1 MKFSFT
7 ETKCTEL
14 GLTLRHGNN
23 DNLTFFFDEVE
34 EAARYK
40 LLLFRTNLINEY
52 SGFIYRTS
60 SIRKDEYE
68 FEYNHPRYSPENKEI
83 DVYFDDKMNSIA
95 FHNNKLMSQSI
106 RVEYQGVNIKKK
118 NGDYHSESFSKK
130 SFRGVNA
137 VDFSEVKYI
146 TTLESERNSLYF
158 FINFLPVGKYIAI
171 LQAEDRTGENIE
183 CSYPYYFGIEKQT
196 NDDLMKAILA
206 VGRAVAGHS
215 ITI

>member
-23 DNLTFFFDEVE
+23 DNVTFFFDEVE
-34 EAARYK
+34 KAARYE
-40 LLLFRTNLINEY
+40 LLLFRTDLINEY
-52 SGFIYRTS
+52 CGFIYRTS
-60 SIRKDEYE
+60 NIRKDEYE
-68 FEYNHPRYSPENKEI
+68 FDCGYPRYSSGNKEI
-83 DVYFDDKMNSIA
+83 DVYFDEKMNSIA

-106 RVEYQGVNIKKK
+106 RVEYENVNIKKK
-118 NGDYHSESFSKK
+118 NGNYHPENISNK

-146 TTLESERNSLYF
+146 TTLESERNGLYF

-196 NDDLMKAILA
+196 NDELMKAIGA
-206 VGRAVAGHS
+206 VGRAAAGHS
-215 ITI
+215 VTI